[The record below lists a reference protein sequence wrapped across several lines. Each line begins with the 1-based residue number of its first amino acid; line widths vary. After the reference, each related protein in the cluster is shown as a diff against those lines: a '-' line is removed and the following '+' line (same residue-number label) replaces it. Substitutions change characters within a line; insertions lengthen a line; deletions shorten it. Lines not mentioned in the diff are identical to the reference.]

1 MHVCRVL
8 LSAVAARWRHCR
20 AAHVGPCAVRG
31 DKLALQGAPVSEL
44 SCSDTVKH
52 AQETLFACLTLQTE
66 VHAEKWSK
74 GAASTKGLVLA
85 YDFSPGKLQGEPG
98 SQVAA

>member
-1 MHVCRVL
+1 VQ
-8 LSAVAARWRHCR
+8 
-20 AAHVGPCAVRG
+20 
-31 DKLALQGAPVSEL
+31 KALVS
-44 SCSDTVKH
+44 H
-52 AQETLFACLTLQTE
+52 RTLQTE

-98 SQVAA
+98 SQVAASSWVTKTGILAPCMGRTPS